1 MTIFLMEKESTAEN
15 SLKLRML
22 STFALI
28 LTTLLWGT
36 TFIITKTLTEGLPI
50 FLYLFL
56 RYSIS
61 LIGFLP
67 FLILHFRY
75 FNKKLIFAGIMSGV
89 IYFISMVFQTY
100 GLQTTTAGKA
110 GFITGLGTVM
120 VPFISWAIFK
130 KRIKARIWIA
140 AFISIVGMA
149 FLLLEG
155 ESGVIIGDILV
166 LFCGL
171 FYAIFIILNDKY
183 VRREEIDIS
192 LYSFIQL
199 LVLTFLSLVSSII
212 FGEKFNF
219 NSTDF
224 TFWIIIF
231 YMGLGATTLTFLF
244 QNWAQQYQ
252 SSSKT
257 AIIFAL
263 EPVFAALFGYLFGGE
278 ILTMLAIIGAGL
290 ILMAISLVVIKNE

>member
-1 MTIFLMEKESTAEN
+1 MEKESTTQTTF
-15 SLKLRML
+15 KLRLL
-22 STFALI
+22 STIALI

-36 TFIITKTLTEGLPI
+36 TFIITKTLTQGLPI

-61 LIGFLP
+61 LMGFLP
-67 FLILHFRY
+67 FLILYFRRL
-75 FNKKLIFAGIMSGV
+75 NKKTISTGIISGV
-89 IYFISMVFQTY
+89 IYFLSMVFQTY

-120 VPFISWAIFK
+120 VPFIVWIVFK

-140 AFISIVGMA
+140 AFISVIGMG

-155 ESGVIIGDILV
+155 ESGFIIGDILV

-183 VRREEIDIS
+183 VRREEINIF
-192 LYSFIQL
+192 LYSIIQL
-199 LVLTFLSLVSSII
+199 IILTLLSLFSSLI
-212 FGEKFNF
+212 FGEKFNY
-219 NSTDF
+219 NSTNF
-224 TFWIIIF
+224 NFWIIIF

-278 ILTMLAIIGAGL
+278 LFTLLGLFGAGL
-290 ILMAISLVVIKNE
+290 ILMAIVLVVIRNE

>member
-1 MTIFLMEKESTAEN
+1 MEKESTTQTK
-15 SLKLRML
+15 LKLRIF
-22 STFALI
+22 STIALI

-36 TFIITKTLTEGLPI
+36 TFIITKTLTQGLPI
-50 FLYLFL
+50 FLYLSL

-67 FLILHFRY
+67 FVILNFKG
-75 FNKKLIFAGIMSGV
+75 FNKKIIFTGIISGV

-120 VPFISWAIFK
+120 VPFISWIILK
-130 KRIKARIWIA
+130 KKIKLRIWMA
-140 AFISIVGMA
+140 AFISVIGMG

-155 ESGVIIGDILV
+155 ESGVIVGDILV
-166 LFCGL
+166 LICGL
-171 FYAIFIILNDKY
+171 FYAIFIIVNDKY
-183 VRREEIDIS
+183 VRREEISIF

-199 LVLTFLSLVSSII
+199 IILTLLSFISSLI

-224 TFWIIIF
+224 NFWLIIF
-231 YMGLGATTLTFLF
+231 YMALGATTLTFLF

-252 SSSKT
+252 NSSKT

-278 ILTMLAIIGAGL
+278 LLTLLGLSGAGL
-290 ILMAISLVVIKNE
+290 ILIAIFLVVIKSE

>member
-1 MTIFLMEKESTAEN
+1 MEKESTTQTT
-15 SLKLRML
+15 SKLRFL
-22 STFALI
+22 STIALI

-36 TFIITKTLTEGLPI
+36 TFIITKTLTQGLPI

-67 FLILHFRY
+67 FLILYFRRL
-75 FNKKLIFAGIMSGV
+75 NKKTISTGIISGV
-89 IYFISMVFQTY
+89 IYFLSMVFQTY

-120 VPFISWAIFK
+120 VPFIVWIVFK

-140 AFISIVGMA
+140 AFISVIGMG

-183 VRREEIDIS
+183 VRREEINIF
-192 LYSFIQL
+192 LYSIIQL
-199 LVLTFLSLVSSII
+199 IILTLLSLFSSLI
-212 FGEKFNF
+212 FGEKFNY
-219 NSTDF
+219 NSTNF
-224 TFWIIIF
+224 NFWIIIF

-278 ILTMLAIIGAGL
+278 LFTLLGLFGAGL
-290 ILMAISLVVIKNE
+290 ILMAIVLVVIRNE

>member
-1 MTIFLMEKESTAEN
+1 MEKESTTQTK
-15 SLKLRML
+15 LKLRIF
-22 STFALI
+22 STIALI

-36 TFIITKTLTEGLPI
+36 TFIITKTLTQGLPI
-50 FLYLFL
+50 FLYLSL

-67 FLILHFRY
+67 FVILNFKG
-75 FNKKLIFAGIMSGV
+75 FNKKIIFTGIISGV

-120 VPFISWAIFK
+120 VPFISWIILK
-130 KRIKARIWIA
+130 KKIKLRIWMA
-140 AFISIVGMA
+140 AFISVIGMG

-171 FYAIFIILNDKY
+171 FYAIFIILNDIY
-183 VRREEIDIS
+183 VRREETDIF
-192 LYSFIQL
+192 LYSLIQL
-199 LVLTFLSLVSSII
+199 IVLTLLSLVSSLLI
-212 FGEKFNF
+212 GEKFNF
-219 NSTDF
+219 NSTNF

-278 ILTMLAIIGAGL
+278 ILTILAIIGAGL

>member
-1 MTIFLMEKESTAEN
+1 MEKESITQN
-15 SLKLRML
+15 NLKLRTL
-22 STFALI
+22 STLALI

-50 FLYLFL
+50 FLYLSI

-61 LIGFLP
+61 LIGLLP
-67 FLILHFRY
+67 IFILHFKRL
-75 FNKKLIFAGIMSGV
+75 NKHLIYTGIISGV

-120 VPFISWAIFK
+120 VPFISWLTFK
-130 KRIKARIWIA
+130 KRIKAWIWVA
-140 AFISIVGMA
+140 AFISVIGMG

-155 ESGVIIGDILV
+155 ESEVIIGDILV
-166 LFCGL
+166 LLCGL
-171 FYAIFIILNDKY
+171 FYAIFIILNDIY
-183 VRREEIDIS
+183 VRREETDIF
-192 LYSFIQL
+192 LYSLIQL
-199 LVLTFLSLVSSII
+199 IVLTLLSLVSSLLI
-212 FGEKFNF
+212 GEKFNF
-219 NSTDF
+219 NSTNF

-278 ILTMLAIIGAGL
+278 ILTILAIIGAGL

>member
-1 MTIFLMEKESTAEN
+1 MEQESRTQTAF
-15 SLKLRML
+15 KLRSL
-22 STFALI
+22 STIALI

-36 TFIITKTLTEGLPI
+36 TFIITKTLTQGLPI

-67 FLILHFRY
+67 FLIAYFRRL
-75 FNKKLIFAGIMSGV
+75 NKKIIFSGIISGI
-89 IYFISMVFQTY
+89 IYFLSMVFQTY

-120 VPFISWAIFK
+120 VPFIVWIIFK
-130 KRIKARIWIA
+130 KKIKVRIWIA
-140 AFISIVGMA
+140 AFISVIGMG

-171 FYAIFIILNDKY
+171 FYAFFIIINDKY
-183 VRREEIDIS
+183 VRTEEINIF
-192 LYSFIQL
+192 LYSIIQL
-199 LVLTFLSLVSSII
+199 IILTFLSLVSSFI

-224 TFWIIIF
+224 NFWVIIF

-244 QNWAQQYQ
+244 QNWAQKYQ

-278 ILTMLAIIGAGL
+278 LLTVLGIFGAGL
-290 ILMAISLVVIKNE
+290 ILIAIVLVVIRNE

>member
-1 MTIFLMEKESTAEN
+1 
-15 SLKLRML
+15 
-22 STFALI
+22 
-28 LTTLLWGT
+28 
-36 TFIITKTLTEGLPI
+36 
-50 FLYLFL
+50 
-56 RYSIS
+56 
-61 LIGFLP
+61 
-67 FLILHFRY
+67 
-75 FNKKLIFAGIMSGV
+75 
-89 IYFISMVFQTY
+89 MVFQTY

-120 VPFISWAIFK
+120 VPFISWIVFK
-130 KRIKARIWIA
+130 KRIKLRIWIA
-140 AFISIVGMA
+140 ALISVIGMG

-155 ESGVIIGDILV
+155 ESGIIIGDILV

-171 FYAIFIILNDKY
+171 FYAIFIIVNDKN
-183 VRREEIDIS
+183 VRTKEINIF

-199 LVLTFLSLVSSII
+199 IILTFLSLVSSLI
-212 FGEKFNF
+212 FEEKFNF
-219 NSTDF
+219 SSIDF
-224 TFWIIIF
+224 NFWIIIF

-278 ILTMLAIIGAGL
+278 LLSLLGLLGAGL
-290 ILMAISLVVIKNE
+290 ILIAIFLVVRKNE

>member
-1 MTIFLMEKESTAEN
+1 MEKEGTAQN
-15 SLKLRML
+15 SLRLRML
-22 STFALI
+22 STIALI

-36 TFIITKTLTEGLPI
+36 TFIITKTITQGLPI

-67 FLILHFRY
+67 ILILRFRG
-75 FNKKLIFAGIMSGV
+75 FNKKLIYAGIVSGA

-130 KRIKARIWIA
+130 KRIKIRIWMA
-140 AFISIVGMA
+140 AVISVVGMG

-155 ESGVIIGDILV
+155 ESGVIIGDLLV

-183 VRREEIDIS
+183 V
-192 LYSFIQL
+192 
-199 LVLTFLSLVSSII
+199 TFY
-212 FGEKFNF
+212 
-219 NSTDF
+219 F
-224 TFWIIIF
+224 TH
-231 YMGLGATTLTFLF
+231 L
-244 QNWAQQYQ
+244 
-252 SSSKT
+252 SSS
-257 AIIFAL
+257 
-263 EPVFAALFGYLFGGE
+263 
-278 ILTMLAIIGAGL
+278 
-290 ILMAISLVVIKNE
+290 

>member
-1 MTIFLMEKESTAEN
+1 MEKESTTQTT
-15 SLKLRML
+15 LKLRFF
-22 STFALI
+22 STIALI

-36 TFIITKTLTEGLPI
+36 TFIITKTLTQGLPI

-61 LIGFLP
+61 LIGFVP
-67 FLILHFRY
+67 FLIIYFKC
-75 FNKKLIFAGIMSGV
+75 FNKRIIFTGIISGV

-120 VPFISWAIFK
+120 VPFISWIVFK
-130 KRIKARIWIA
+130 KRIKLRIWIA
-140 AFISIVGMA
+140 ALISVIGMG

-155 ESGVIIGDILV
+155 ESGIIIGDILV

-171 FYAIFIILNDKY
+171 FYAIFIIVNDKN
-183 VRREEIDIS
+183 VRTKEINIF

-199 LVLTFLSLVSSII
+199 IILTFLSLVSSLI
-212 FGEKFNF
+212 FEEKFNF
-219 NSTDF
+219 SSIDF
-224 TFWIIIF
+224 NFWIIIF

-278 ILTMLAIIGAGL
+278 LLSLLGLLGAGL
-290 ILMAISLVVIKNE
+290 ILIAIFLVVRKNE